1 MDKYTKLSPE
11 MQELWDEDMK
21 RVKEELEKLDYKQ
34 LFKVYGF
41 EVDEIKDYTFEME
54 YINYYDEE
62 IKEPSTTDQQITI
75 LKSQL
80 KHCKNPLQKLNL
92 EREMNRLIREKERR
106 SNHESR
112 IRRN

>member
-1 MDKYTKLSPE
+1 MDRYTQLSPE

-62 IKEPSTTDQQITI
+62 IKEPSTTDQIAS

-80 KHCKNPLQKLNL
+80 KHCKNYLERQNIERKLN
-92 EREMNRLIREKERR
+92 RLYKKRR
-106 SNHESR
+106 
-112 IRRN
+112 